1 MFRIEVPNKN
11 YTGETAGVT
20 FVNGIGFTEN
30 LTDTVKDYFN
40 SIEAV
45 VTEDK
50 KKK

>member
-1 MFRIEVPNKN
+1 MFRIEVPNKT

-20 FVNGIGFTEN
+20 FANGVGFSEN
-30 LTDTVKDYFN
+30 LTDTVKDYFD

>member
-1 MFRIEVPNKN
+1 MFRIEVPNKT
-11 YTGETAGVT
+11 YTGETAGET
-20 FVNGIGFTEN
+20 FANGVGFSEN
-30 LTDTVKDYFN
+30 LTDTVKDYFD